1 MHAVSV
7 AEANDALR
15 AYLHAHGS
23 RAWTPA
29 ELAELERLRAAFLAA
44 QRAGYGK
51 AA

>member
-1 MHAVSV
+1 MQATPV

-29 ELAELERLRAAFLAA
+29 ELAELERLRSVFLAA
-44 QRAGYGK
+44 QRAHYRK